1 MLWKDTSARGGRG
14 ALHATPLYQ
23 SFPAEDVTIEA
34 NPVFGEVES
43 ALKKNVSL
51 ECTGVICDETWERG
65 KDTQG
70 RAVHRA
76 LCLREHSL
84 PLTSFFATPP
94 HPSLGVTPLK
104 RHRRTMKEVGHPH
117 FRLQDEKG
125 VEVSSKDGSPN
136 STSVPALPPLHAR
149 ASAEM
154 SENTHPCEHPSWPHA
169 DIPLGPP
176 IPALLTNNEALRVRK
191 LLKEFSEIFIS
202 LLVCGAQHLYDKG

>member
-1 MLWKDTSARGGRG
+1 MLWKDTSARGGWG

-51 ECTGVICDETWERG
+51 ECTGVICDETWEWG

-70 RAVHRA
+70 RIVHRA

-94 HPSLGVTPLK
+94 HPKFRSDALK
-104 RHRRTMKEVGHPH
+104 AASKDNEGSGTN
-117 FRLQDEKG
+117 FCLQDEKG
-125 VEVSSKDGSPN
+125 VEGSPKDGSPN
-136 STSVPALPPLHAR
+136 STSVPALPPLHTR

-154 SENTHPCEHPSWPHA
+154 SEKTHPCGHPSWSHT

-176 IPALLTNNEALRVRK
+176 IPGLLPAH
-191 LLKEFSEIFIS
+191 
-202 LLVCGAQHLYDKG
+202 QQ